1 MFLSNVFNEIVTKYT
16 SVIFSFINTIF
27 VTLLLS
33 DEGRGQYALYTNSV
47 QFILLFLSFS
57 VSSSL
62 INKIANNKIKTGEAL
77 LSLIT
82 YFLIISFVVVSIVYY
97 FDFSQDIFRTS
108 QNIVFVLIIAV
119 TNFFAS
125 ALNTV
130 FFGVSFGLKNIK
142 VPNLIKLGT
151 IILFTLLV
159 FLATF
164 LDRTPHQ
171 AYLLIIIIQLFVQL
185 LQLLSLCVWYRFSE
199 NMNFDLSLFIEIKK
213 IYHILKELFS
223 FSRLVYIA
231 SILMFFVYKAD
242 FWIVDYYLGK
252 KELGVYS
259 LAVQLSQFIL
269 LLPAAIEGINL
280 SEVSSNKEKGLKT
293 TSWAIKIIFYGSII
307 SSGILFLT
315 SYLLIDIIYGIEFHE
330 SIISLGIL
338 LLGIAPFAPASII
351 SSYLIGVDR
360 FKINLYAVI
369 FSLGLTLI
377 LDFMLIPEYGIIGA
391 SIATSI
397 AFITII
403 TVLMAYFLKITDQKL
418 KTILTIKKEEIITIR
433 NLIFNK

>member
-1 MFLSNVFNEIVTKYT
+1 M
-16 SVIFSFINTIF
+16 
-27 VTLLLS
+27 
-33 DEGRGQYALYTNSV
+33 
-47 QFILLFLSFS
+47 
-57 VSSSL
+57 
-62 INKIANNKIKTGEAL
+62 
-77 LSLIT
+77 
-82 YFLIISFVVVSIVYY
+82 
-97 FDFSQDIFRTS
+97 
-108 QNIVFVLIIAV
+108 
-119 TNFFAS
+119 
-125 ALNTV
+125 
-130 FFGVSFGLKNIK
+130 
-142 VPNLIKLGT
+142 
-151 IILFTLLV
+151 
-159 FLATF
+159 
-164 LDRTPHQ
+164 
-171 AYLLIIIIQLFVQL
+171 
-185 LQLLSLCVWYRFSE
+185 
-199 NMNFDLSLFIEIKK
+199 
-213 IYHILKELFS
+213 
-223 FSRLVYIA
+223 
-231 SILMFFVYKAD
+231 
-242 FWIVDYYLGK
+242 
-252 KELGVYS
+252 
-259 LAVQLSQFIL
+259 
-269 LLPAAIEGINL
+269 

>member
-159 FLATF
+159 FLAT
-164 LDRTPHQ
+164 
-171 AYLLIIIIQLFVQL
+171 
-185 LQLLSLCVWYRFSE
+185 
-199 NMNFDLSLFIEIKK
+199 
-213 IYHILKELFS
+213 
-223 FSRLVYIA
+223 
-231 SILMFFVYKAD
+231 
-242 FWIVDYYLGK
+242 
-252 KELGVYS
+252 
-259 LAVQLSQFIL
+259 
-269 LLPAAIEGINL
+269 
-280 SEVSSNKEKGLKT
+280 
-293 TSWAIKIIFYGSII
+293 
-307 SSGILFLT
+307 
-315 SYLLIDIIYGIEFHE
+315 
-330 SIISLGIL
+330 
-338 LLGIAPFAPASII
+338 
-351 SSYLIGVDR
+351 
-360 FKINLYAVI
+360 
-369 FSLGLTLI
+369 
-377 LDFMLIPEYGIIGA
+377 
-391 SIATSI
+391 
-397 AFITII
+397 
-403 TVLMAYFLKITDQKL
+403 
-418 KTILTIKKEEIITIR
+418 
-433 NLIFNK
+433 